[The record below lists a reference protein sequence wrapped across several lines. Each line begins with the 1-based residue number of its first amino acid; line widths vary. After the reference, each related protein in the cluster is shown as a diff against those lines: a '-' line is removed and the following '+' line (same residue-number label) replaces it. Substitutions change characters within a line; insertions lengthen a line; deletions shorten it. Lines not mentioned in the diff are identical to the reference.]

1 MKVTIDAAGR
11 LVIPKQVRAR
21 LGLEAGAELELD
33 EVGDHVE
40 LRAAGREVWL
50 AEASDGR
57 PVLRAQPDAP
67 RLTDEEV
74 RLLIEQQRR

>member
-1 MKVTIDAAGR
+1 MDAAGR

-21 LGLEAGAELELD
+21 LGVEAGSELELD

-40 LRAAGREVWL
+40 LRPVGREVRI
-50 AEASDGR
+50 EEGTDGR
-57 PVLRAQPDAP
+57 PVARATGEAP
-67 RLTDEEV
+67 KLTDEEV